1 MTDAVVLMG
10 TPLSQIG
17 VLRRGDALG
26 YVMTSE
32 SQCLNLMKVS
42 DSVSSGRNQGLM
54 GELERVCWAALK
66 VDS

>member
-1 MTDAVVLMG
+1 MLFGSVHCELV
-10 TPLSQIG
+10 
-17 VLRRGDALG
+17 RRGDALG

-32 SQCLNLMKVS
+32 SQCLNLLKVS

-66 VDS
+66 VGSWQNGI